1 MALSETLV
9 KDLAIET
16 TPSLSNR
23 VVDVN
28 VY

>member
-1 MALSETLV
+1 MALSEMLV

-23 VVDVN
+23 VVDID